1 MDVLDDLVNAALRAA
16 RDRGQD
22 VAMVPLPAIAAEAGV
37 SRSTLLRRLG
47 GSRAALDDAVRRAG
61 VDPGGRPSVWER
73 ATDAAA
79 LIISERGLG
88 ALTLERVAEN
98 AECSVPSLHTVF
110 GGRDGML
117 AAVFERHG
125 PVIEL
130 EELAAELPESLE
142 ETVRALHRIFIR
154 AFQREPRVVAGLLSE
169 VMARPKAPV
178 AEMSRTT
185 FPRMFRVFSELLL
198 PHVHAGR
205 LRDLPIPLL
214 VQQLIGPLMAH
225 LMLRPTLEPVVPG
238 GLPPVDFASEEFVRM
253 YLRAVAVE
261 PPSESTRIS
270 P

>member
-1 MDVLDDLVNAALRAA
+1 MEAIDDLVDAALRAA

-22 VAMVPLPAIAAEAGV
+22 VAVVPLPAIAAAAGI

-47 GSRAALDDAVRRAG
+47 GSRATLDDAVRRAG
-61 VDPGGRPSVWER
+61 IDPGGRLSVWER

-79 LIISERGLG
+79 QIISVRGLG
-88 ALTLERVAEN
+88 TLTLERVAEN

-110 GGRDGML
+110 GGRDGLL

-130 EELAAELPESLE
+130 EEFAAEQPESLE
-142 ETVRALHRIFIR
+142 ETVRGLHRIFIG
-154 AFQREPRVVAGLLSE
+154 AFHREPRVVAGLLSE
-169 VMARPKAPV
+169 VMARPHTPI

-185 FPRMFRVFSELLL
+185 FPRLFRVFSELLL
-198 PHVHAGR
+198 PYVQAGR
-205 LRDLPIPLL
+205 LRDHPLPLL
-214 VQQLIGPLMAH
+214 VQQLIGPLLAH
-225 LMLRPTLEPVVPG
+225 LMLRPTLESVVPG
-238 GLPPVDFASEEFVRM
+238 GLPPIDVASEEFVRM

-261 PPSESTRIS
+261 PPPEMTRTS